1 VTFDEDT
8 KRLIERQCVDPAG
21 PETEEMKRR
30 RDQLICQIL
39 SIKKAT

>member
-1 VTFDEDT
+1 
-8 KRLIERQCVDPAG
+8 LIERQCVDPTE

-30 RDQLICQIL
+30 RDELICQIL